1 MAKIETFAQ
10 RQKAGYIYDTYFDP
24 NSEHVIDFGLF
35 DTLNFYGA
43 ITQKEFEEL
52 TDKFEKIGDK
62 LWDEM
67 KAFDKKQLK

>member
-10 RQKAGYIYDTYFDP
+10 RQKAGYIYNTYFDP
-24 NSEHVIDFGLF
+24 NSKHVIDFGLL

-43 ITQKEFEEL
+43 ITKKDFEEL
-52 TDKFEKIGDK
+52 TIKFENIGSK
-62 LWDEM
+62 LWEEM